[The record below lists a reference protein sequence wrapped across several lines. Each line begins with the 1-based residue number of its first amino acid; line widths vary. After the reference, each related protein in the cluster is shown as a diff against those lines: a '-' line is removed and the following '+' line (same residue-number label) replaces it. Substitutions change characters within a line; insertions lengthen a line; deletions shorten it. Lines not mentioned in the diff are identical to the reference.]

1 MTAARTSQIV
11 GETLFE
17 AESNLRSSQIVGET
31 LFDVESNL
39 RSSQVAG
46 EVLFNQISELR
57 TSSSV
62 LEVIYLKEYNFFVPD
77 EDLSTGNWSPTAI
90 YSGIDSDDSNVV
102 TSDLTPSNDTFE
114 VGLEDINNF
123 DASQDLIIVAR
134 IAKVDSG
141 GTPQNDGDTIDAT
154 IDLREDGTT
163 TVFTST
169 LNDVQGDEG
178 LLNLIVESS
187 GKDAITNPNGLS
199 LRVNANASVAVG
211 GNERALEVAF
221 LNIKASSEPAP
232 AAPAEPAASGA
243 IVGIDGTGVDYG
255 GIVYVNYQ
263 NVGGEEDVGWAKYPD
278 FGISG
283 DINAIDNLLNNRL
296 RSHRYYGGDNG

>member
-46 EVLFNQISELR
+46 EVLFNEMSELR

-114 VGLEDINNF
+114 
-123 DASQDLIIVAR
+123 
-134 IAKVDSG
+134 
-141 GTPQNDGDTIDAT
+141 
-154 IDLREDGTT
+154 
-163 TVFTST
+163 
-169 LNDVQGDEG
+169 DV
-178 LLNLIVESS
+178 L
-187 GKDAITNPNGLS
+187 
-199 LRVNANASVAVG
+199 
-211 GNERALEVAF
+211 
-221 LNIKASSEPAP
+221 
-232 AAPAEPAASGA
+232 
-243 IVGIDGTGVDYG
+243 
-255 GIVYVNYQ
+255 YVN
-263 NVGGEEDVGWAKYPD
+263 
-278 FGISG
+278 I
-283 DINAIDNLLNNRL
+283 LN
-296 RSHRYYGGDNG
+296 